1 MQYDTMPDTATVTAP
16 HTSFFDEQIRRR
28 REAWRLGLVCLA
40 LAAAVG
46 AVLSTIIGPLLLLL
60 VAVSLRLLAAAGLVA
75 ARTWLQTIEAWV
87 QAGISAGERAMDLI
101 GRVHGVADALAVVP
115 AIGRAALLLL
125 PGMLAGMLLW
135 AALARF
141 HRRHAAAAACAALGA
156 REPRPDDPEERQL
169 GNIVAEM
176 ALAAGMPAPR
186 VMLIDTELTNAAVF
200 GASHRSATLLVTRG
214 LLDRLDRQETVGA
227 VAHVVASAGNG
238 DLGLAAAVLAVFQT
252 LGAFLTLFD
261 LPFRRG
267 AWRALGGLAGA
278 CVRRATDAEAAA
290 IGEGLTTSLTPE
302 SSEAMLKVMS
312 LVERWPP
319 LGALLLAPLVPWML
333 LTMLQKFI
341 VQMWMLF
348 LFGWPLAWLWRT
360 RRFLADAVAVQLTR
374 DPDALAEALRRIDAE
389 AQLPP
394 GGSALELGFL
404 HAASRRQTGLR
415 ERLMVVSGFTPD
427 IGTRLARL
435 VAQGASGRG
444 GRSFLQQLAGL
455 RKLALPQRALV
466 AVFMAILM
474 PLMITLVVLVGL
486 VLLGATAFSAAGG
499 LALASLILRL

>member
-1 MQYDTMPDTATVTAP
+1 MSDTAL

-28 REAWRLGLVCLA
+28 RGARRLGLVCLA

-60 VAVSLRLLAAAGLVA
+60 VAASLRLLAYAGLA
-75 ARTWLQTIEAWV
+75 PARSWLQAIETWV
-87 QAGISAGERAMDLI
+87 RAGISAGEHAIDLI
-101 GRVHGVADALAVVP
+101 GRVHGVADVLAVAP

-125 PGMLAGMLLW
+125 PGMLVGMLLW

-141 HRRHAAAAACAALGA
+141 HRRHAAGAASAALGA
-156 REPRPDDPEERQL
+156 REPRSDDREERQV

-176 ALAAGMPAPR
+176 ALAAGLPAPR
-186 VMLIDTELTNAAVF
+186 LMVIDADQANAAAF
-200 GASHRSATLLVTRG
+200 GASHLDATMVVTRG

-267 AWRALGGLAGA
+267 AWISLCGLAGA
-278 CVRRATDAEAAA
+278 CVRRVTDAEAAA

-302 SSEAMLKVMS
+302 SSDAMLKVMS

-333 LTMLQKFI
+333 LTLLQKVI

-374 DPDALAEALRRIDAE
+374 DPDSLAQALRRIDAE
-389 AQLPP
+389 AELPA
-394 GGSALELGFL
+394 GGSALELGFF
-404 HAASRRQTGLR
+404 HASSRRQTGLR
-415 ERLMVVSGFTPD
+415 ERLMVVSGFTPA

-444 GRSFLQQLAGL
+444 GMSFLQKLAGL
-455 RKLALPQRALV
+455 ARLTLLQRALV
-466 AVFMAILM
+466 AILMAILV
-474 PLMITLVVLVGL
+474 PLIITLVVMVGL
-486 VLLGATAFSAAGG
+486 FLLGATALSAAAG
-499 LALASLILRL
+499 LALASLILLL